1 MRRNECCSDIATA
14 SLPCAIRSN
23 PEDLRKGETD
33 MAYEEREAE
42 HRRIVVDTPSG
53 RREEIH
59 SEARQVPER
68 SSGISGAALAA
79 IVVGVIAL
87 AAIIILFV
95 MNQQQNALNAN
106 TTAQE
111 QPPQTVIQQPA
122 QQQPPVIVQQ
132 PAPATQP
139 PVIINGQPATSGG
152 ATTGG
157 PDDSSIQAAV
167 DKKLNDDPTLSA
179 LAITATVMNGKVTL
193 IGLVHR
199 QADKS
204 QVERAVRQVKGV
216 KSIDN

>member
-1 MRRNECCSDIATA
+1 
-14 SLPCAIRSN
+14 
-23 PEDLRKGETD
+23 
-33 MAYEEREAE
+33 MAYQERESE

-59 SEARQVPER
+59 SEARQYPER
-68 SSGISGAALAA
+68 SGGVSGAALAA

-106 TTAQE
+106 TTAQQ
-111 QPPQTVIQQPA
+111 QPPQTIIQQPA

-152 ATTGG
+152 GTTAAVPSG
-157 PDDSSIQAAV
+157 PDDSSIQTAV

-179 LAITATVMNGKVTL
+179 LGITATVMNGKVTL
-193 IGLVHR
+193 IGMVHN
-199 QADKS
+199 QTEKS

-216 KSIDN
+216 KSIDNQISVSD

>member
-1 MRRNECCSDIATA
+1 
-14 SLPCAIRSN
+14 
-23 PEDLRKGETD
+23 

-59 SEARQVPER
+59 SEARAYPER
-68 SSGISGAALAA
+68 SGGVSGAALAA

-106 TTAQE
+106 TTAQQQ
-111 QPPQTVIQQPA
+111 QPPQTIIQQPA
-122 QQQPPVIVQQ
+122 QQQQPPVIVQQ

-139 PVIINGQPATSGG
+139 PVIINGQPTTSAGT
-152 ATTGG
+152 TTGPSTSG
-157 PDDSSIQAAV
+157 PDDSSVQSAV
-167 DKKLNDDPTLSA
+167 DKKLSDDPALSA
-179 LAITATVMNGKVTL
+179 LAITATVVSGKVTL
-193 IGLVHR
+193 IGMVHSN
-199 QADKS
+199 AEKS

-216 KSIDN
+216 KSIDNQISVSD

>member
-1 MRRNECCSDIATA
+1 
-14 SLPCAIRSN
+14 
-23 PEDLRKGETD
+23 

-59 SEARQVPER
+59 SEARQYPER
-68 SSGISGAALAA
+68 SGGVSGAALAA

-95 MNQQQNALNAN
+95 MNQQQNNLNAN
-106 TTAQE
+106 TTAQQQ
-111 QPPQTVIQQPA
+111 QPPQTIIQQPA

-139 PVIINGQPATSGG
+139 PVIINGQPSTSGG
-152 ATTGG
+152 TTGGVAPSG
-157 PDDSSIQAAV
+157 PDDSSIQTAV
-167 DKKLNDDPTLSA
+167 DKKLNDDPTLST
-179 LAITATVMNGKVTL
+179 LGVTATVMNGKVTL
-193 IGLVHR
+193 IGMVHS
-199 QADKS
+199 QSLKS

-216 KSIDN
+216 KSIDNQLSVGD